1 MVTFYSYNQ
10 LIDTTL
16 SSPQS
21 ANLPLTD
28 TNFKV
33 FRGAKTV
40 IDFKIRD
47 IDSQV
52 VDLTNQMVIMNVFSY
67 DTNEFQFYKKLEV
80 TDAIRGLGQVTFE
93 VIDTVDLSPAYF
105 YYSLTVVADGS
116 AEPYFIDQTAN
127 ALSYFELIEGVM
139 PTPSKSVSVLPTDY
153 APSTGTSGGD
163 ETFWVAGPYKAD
175 SNQYRDD
182 GLHTVAVY
190 CQNYSGKFFI
200 EISLNDAPIQ
210 DDWSPIWLEEL
221 MPWKNY
227 DQFTGIEPFTF
238 QANAKWVR
246 FKYVPQEVMI
256 GQEGQIT
263 KVMYRN

>member
-1 MVTFYSYNQ
+1 MVNFYSYNQ
-10 LIDTTL
+10 LIETTL

-33 FRGAKTV
+33 FKGVKTV

-47 IDSQV
+47 KDSQV
-52 VDLTNQMVIMNVFSY
+52 INLTDKLVIMNVFSY
-67 DTNEFQFYKKLEV
+67 DTNEFQFFKQLEI
-80 TDAIRGLGQVTFE
+80 TDAIRGAAQVSFNVT
-93 VIDTVDLSPAYF
+93 DTVDLAPAYF
-105 YYSLTVVADGS
+105 YYSLTVVNNDVP
-116 AEPYFIDQTAN
+116 EPYFIDQTVN

-139 PTPSKSVSVLPTDY
+139 PTPMKSVCILPGDFT
-153 APSTGTSGGD
+153 PSTGTTEDS
-163 ETFWVAGPYKAD
+163 TTYWVAGPYKAD

-182 GLHTVAVY
+182 GLHTFVVY
-190 CQNYSGKFFI
+190 GNDYSGKLYA
-200 EISLNDAPIQ
+200 EISLNDEPIQ
-210 DDWSPIWLEEL
+210 DDWSVIWLDEL

-227 DQFTGIEPFTF
+227 DNFTGIEPFNF

-246 FKYVPQEVMI
+246 FKYVPQI

-263 KVMYRN
+263 KILYRN

>member
-33 FRGAKTV
+33 FKGTKTV
-40 IDFKIRD
+40 VDFKIRD
-47 IDSQV
+47 LDSQV
-52 VDLTNQMVIMNVFSY
+52 IDLTDKMVILNVFSY
-67 DTNEFQFYKKLEV
+67 DTNEFQFYKQLDI
-80 TDAIRGLGQVTFE
+80 TDAIRGRAQAVFE
-93 VIDTVDLSPAYF
+93 VVDTVDLSPAYF
-105 YYSLTVVADGS
+105 YYSLTVVADGTP
-116 AEPYFIDQTAN
+116 EPYFIDQTVN
-127 ALSYFELIEGVM
+127 TLSYFELIEGVM
-139 PTPSKSVSVLPTDY
+139 PTPVKSVSVLPDDY
-153 APSTGTSGGD
+153 TPSTDTTEES
-163 ETFWVAGPYKAD
+163 ETFWVAGPFKAD

-182 GLHTVAVY
+182 GLHTIAVY
-190 CQNYSGKFFI
+190 CENYTGKFYV
-200 EISLNDAPIQ
+200 EISLNDVPIQ
-210 DDWSPIWLEEL
+210 SDWSPIWLDEL

-246 FKYVPQEVMI
+246 FKYVPQ
-256 GQEGQIT
+256 QNQDGQIT
-263 KVMYRN
+263 KVLYRN